1 MPGQNQPVRD
11 ALFGPDGTQAPPA
24 PGTYPD
30 ALTPHIELRA
40 RARAR
45 MRVAE
50 PVPPPKPDEPAQKTT
65 GGSGKPR
72 RQRSQ
77 SQSRSPSRSQSQSRE
92 PAYAQRPGG
101 SQLPGQSGQ
110 VSPRPASP
118 ESAPQSDTSRAGQIV
133 GFLVA
138 LLFFG
143 ALAFGILLSL
153 LQEFGLMRP

>member
-1 MPGQNQPVRD
+1 MPGQNQPFRD
-11 ALFGPDGTQAPPA
+11 ALFGLDGTQAPPA
-24 PGTYPD
+24 PATYPD
-30 ALTPHIELRA
+30 ALTPHIGLRS
-40 RARAR
+40 RAPAQ

-50 PVPPPKPDEPAQKTT
+50 PVPPPKPDEPVQGTT

-77 SQSRSPSRSQSQSRE
+77 SQSRSQPQSRE
-92 PAYAQRPGG
+92 PAYAQRAGG
-101 SQLPGQSGQ
+101 SQPPSSQSGQ

-118 ESAPQSDTSRAGQIV
+118 ESAPPSATSRAGQIV

-138 LLFFG
+138 LVFFG